1 MYKKL
6 ITKLKEFNLEKINSL
21 VLIISFILYL
31 LSIYLVNNKYIL
43 IINYWFIYY
52 ISLKNKN
59 KIIRFFKDI
68 TGILLLG
75 FFFISLL
82 NLNVFILDYKY
93 YIFLIVKL
101 SFLITYLLLV
111 IKNIKIKKI
120 KYLKIRKGSKYT
132 FKELRRKKIDDFKDK
147 ETKEINS
154 YLERENILVNS
165 EYAKLI
171 KDNLDNL
178 ASNELE
184 NYIWMN
190 YLRFYKNQKKK
201 KNNNISKYDLVFLI
215 IHVII
220 LLLSLLVR

>member
-111 IKNIKIKKI
+111 VKNIKIKKI

>member
-31 LSIYLVNNKYIL
+31 LNIYLVNNKYIL

>member
-43 IINYWFIYY
+43 IINYLFIYY

-178 ASNELE
+178 ASNELK

-201 KNNNISKYDLVFLI
+201 KDNNISKYDFVFLI